1 MIDDAKKQA
10 IKEEDLATVQRCL
23 EGDINAFA
31 LLQKRY
37 TGIVTS
43 LIRRMV
49 KNEEDV
55 QDLVQETF
63 IKAYK
68 ALPSFQ
74 SLYSFSSWLYR
85 IASNNCIDFH
95 RKKRVQTIS
104 LNMRSPS
111 SEDEEEYEISDT
123 DYTPDLRILDE
134 EKKRCLDEAFAKLP
148 ENYKQIMK
156 LRHEEDMDYVQISEK
171 LNLPLGTVKAHLFRA
186 RKMLYEQLKQKKYLF
201 TS

>member
-55 QDLVQETF
+55 EELVQETF

-104 LNMRSPS
+104 LNMRSSS

-123 DYTPDLRILDE
+123 DYTPDLRMLDE

-156 LRHEEDMDYVQISEK
+156 LRHEEEMEYVQISE
-171 LNLPLGTVKAHLFRA
+171 
-186 RKMLYEQLKQKKYLF
+186 
-201 TS
+201 